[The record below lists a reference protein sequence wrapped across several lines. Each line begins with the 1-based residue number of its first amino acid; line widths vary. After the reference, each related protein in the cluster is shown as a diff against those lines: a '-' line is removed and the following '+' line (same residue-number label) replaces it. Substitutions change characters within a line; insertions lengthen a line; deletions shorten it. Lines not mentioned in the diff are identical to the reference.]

1 MTNRFLISVAAAA
14 LIAGTG
20 FANAQGTGTSRERWI
35 GSDRAC
41 SNAPSSGGG
50 AMHKDQRR
58 AAGMKGAESTKG
70 AARPTG
76 MKASES
82 EKAGGASK
90 SAQDTKPRTEVE
102 EHELGERRGQGRQG
116 HEGRGP

>member
-20 FANAQGTGTSRERWI
+20 FANAQGTGTSRDS
-35 GSDRAC
+35 GSAG
-41 SNAPSSGGG
+41 SSMQQSPSSGGG
-50 AMHKDQRR
+50 AMHKDSGGT
-58 AAGMKGAESTKG
+58 AGTKGAESTKG
-70 AARPTG
+70 SDSTG

-90 SAQDTKPRTEVE
+90 SAQDANAPAQKSKSMSSEN
-102 EHELGERRGQGRQG
+102 
-116 HEGRGP
+116 